1 MATPATGAVR
11 RQILP
16 SAQVHRQR
24 PARVRTLRHPS
35 ASGRVPSDDPSG
47 ERGQRRLGERPPNAS
62 STGSMEQQ
70 ANETPRG
77 IGRESQLSTLKRQ
90 WATTRAHYADFARFR
105 SWGAHPSGRGAYKS
119 LVFSRPDLGYV
130 RDPPVWPEASAS
142 TPDSALRMSIPNRRD
157 RSSAQPVASDEP
169 RPRTRAPIP
178 AEGRPTTRSTCSARG
193 FLRPAAAPVGAAI
206 GLALHRAKRA
216 PSPSARRAAQGGTT
230 SPAEPAAQ
238 RG

>member
-1 MATPATGAVR
+1 MPIRILCVAGARPNFIKIAPVVRALAATAGHRAAARPYRAALRREAVPG
-11 RQILP
+11 L
-16 SAQVHRQR
+16 
-24 PARVRTLRHPS
+24 LRS
-35 ASGRVPSDDPSG
+35 SRDPTAG
-47 ERGQRRLGERPPNAS
+47 
-62 STGSMEQQ
+62 QQ

-90 WATTRAHYADFARFR
+90 WATTRAHYADFARFT

-169 RPRTRAPIP
+169 RRRTRAPIP

-206 GLALHRAKRA
+206 GLALHRTKRA